1 MAVTVSRSGAMPQCC
16 SMPDRISHNIQR
28 GRQLAA
34 ALGGLWRSGSLAN
47 YYWLQF
53 KSRSK
58 KRGGSKRIKRIRA
71 PSASFR
77 GSTRCDQ
84 HGPLS
89 CERAGL
95 RLLFGSSWCAC
106 GAVRLALLLSDPRVL
121 LASRMPL
128 RGCAASTRFSRS
140 PIRCPSPSEAH
151 AVESGSWQIALVRS
165 QGTCEC
171 PRPRRR
177 SSSGAVRFALRCLLR
192 SSSIRRLF
200 HPLPSVRE
208 WSRQRA
214 AFLRSPFLRIG
225 DLVAA
230 APRLVFRSQTALEL
244 LSAPSEMPTDRLCTP
259 FTAVQHEDDI
269 LGSVTTNL
277 WICASEHVLWWCR
290 DVSVGVND
298 GTDRLL
304 PY

>member
-1 MAVTVSRSGAMPQCC
+1 MISTGRSPASEPGCDFFSGLLGA
-16 SMPDRISHNIQR
+16 
-28 GRQLAA
+28 L
-34 ALGGLWRSGSLAN
+34 
-47 YYWLQF
+47 
-53 KSRSK
+53 
-58 KRGGSKRIKRIRA
+58 
-71 PSASFR
+71 
-77 GSTRCDQ
+77 
-84 HGPLS
+84 
-89 CERAGL
+89 
-95 RLLFGSSWCAC
+95 
-106 GAVRLALLLSDPRVL
+106 AVRCG
-121 LASRMPL
+121 SR
-128 RGCAASTRFSRS
+128 CRS
-140 PIRCPSPSEAH
+140 PIRVYSLRRGCRSVAARRRRGFLEVQFGVLPPRSEAH

-298 GTDRLL
+298 GTDRDK
-304 PY
+304 PYIFGNLRAQLKTSRKEISKIIQKKGR

>member
-1 MAVTVSRSGAMPQCC
+1 MA
-16 SMPDRISHNIQR
+16 D
-28 GRQLAA
+28 
-34 ALGGLWRSGSLAN
+34 
-47 YYWLQF
+47 
-53 KSRSK
+53 
-58 KRGGSKRIKRIRA
+58 
-71 PSASFR
+71 
-77 GSTRCDQ
+77 
-84 HGPLS
+84 
-89 CERAGL
+89 
-95 RLLFGSSWCAC
+95 
-106 GAVRLALLLSDPRVL
+106 
-121 LASRMPL
+121 
-128 RGCAASTRFSRS
+128 
-140 PIRCPSPSEAH
+140 
-151 AVESGSWQIALVRS
+151 
-165 QGTCEC
+165 
-171 PRPRRR
+171 RPRAISRNLR
-177 SSSGAVRFALRCLLR
+177 VPASPPSVFFWCSSLR
-192 SSSIRRLF
+192 SALPPAILF
-200 HPLPSVRE
+200 YMPPLPPLPSVRE

>member
-1 MAVTVSRSGAMPQCC
+1 M
-16 SMPDRISHNIQR
+16 
-28 GRQLAA
+28 RQPSAGCGEA
-34 ALGGLWRSGSLAN
+34 GLWRITTGFSS
-47 YYWLQF
+47 
-53 KSRSK
+53 SK

>member
-1 MAVTVSRSGAMPQCC
+1 M
-16 SMPDRISHNIQR
+16 
-28 GRQLAA
+28 RQPSAGCGEA
-34 ALGGLWRSGSLAN
+34 GLWRNTTGFSSS
-47 YYWLQF
+47 QEV
-53 KSRSK
+53 K
-58 KRGGSKRIKRIRA
+58 KNGSKRIKKIRA

-151 AVESGSWQIALVRS
+151 AVESGSWQVALVRY

-171 PRPRRR
+171 SQGQTDQGVSDIRLRP
-177 SSSGAVRFALRCLLR
+177 SPHTTCIVVKHKNIGSDTRCLLLDLGATEQGIMTR
-192 SSSIRRLF
+192 G
-200 HPLPSVRE
+200 SVSEAAALGGLCRGVAG
-208 WSRQRA
+208 SFQRKKNK
-214 AFLRSPFLRIG
+214 LRSLLALRVK
-225 DLVAA
+225 LV
-230 APRLVFRSQTALEL
+230 
-244 LSAPSEMPTDRLCTP
+244 D
-259 FTAVQHEDDI
+259 
-269 LGSVTTNL
+269 
-277 WICASEHVLWWCR
+277 
-290 DVSVGVND
+290 
-298 GTDRLL
+298 
-304 PY
+304 